1 MAEDLTDR
9 VRIRDEH
16 VLSHKRYKLSEYD
29 IDYRRNDGTWQSQTR
44 EIFDRK
50 HAAAVLPIDPKRGT
64 VILVSQFRLPAFL
77 TGYKK
82 PLVEVIAGALDND
95 APDVCARREAME
107 EAGVRLQVLEPV
119 TRCWSMPGIS
129 TEIMECFLAP
139 YSINDRVA
147 SGGGLALENEEI
159 SVHEWPLSD
168 LAAYVASGVIIDMK
182 LLVLLQALQARRP
195 GLFCAKVSPEV

>member
-16 VLSHKRYKLSEYD
+16 VLSRKRYKLSEYD
-29 IDYRRNDGTWQSQTR
+29 IDYRRGDGTWQRQNR

-77 TGYKK
+77 TGHMK
-82 PLVEVIAGALDND
+82 PLVEVIAGALDGD

-107 EAGVRLQVLEPV
+107 EAGVEVGGLKEVFH
-119 TRCWSMPGIS
+119 CFMSPGAI
-129 TEIMECFLAP
+129 TERMHLFVGT
-139 YSINDRVA
+139 YSARA
-147 SGGGLALENEEI
+147 AKGGGLHDEGEDIEVLELPIAEAFAMVE
-159 SVHEWPLSD
+159 
-168 LAAYVASGVIIDMK
+168 SGDIIDAK
-182 LLVLLQALQARRP
+182 TILLLQWTQLHAS
-195 GLFCAKVSPEV
+195 KK

>member
-16 VLSHKRYKLSEYD
+16 VLSRKRYKLSEYD
-29 IDYRRNDGTWQSQTR
+29 IDYRRSDGTWQRQTR

-64 VILVSQFRLPAFL
+64 VILVKQFRLPAFL
-77 TGYKK
+77 TGHKK

-107 EAGVRLQVLEPV
+107 EAGVEVSDLKEVFH
-119 TRCWSMPGIS
+119 CFMSPGAITERMHLFVGHYSARAS
-129 TEIMECFLAP
+129 T
-139 YSINDRVA
+139 
-147 SGGGLALENEEI
+147 GGGLHDEGEDIEVLEMPLADAFAMVERGEI
-159 SVHEWPLSD
+159 VD
-168 LAAYVASGVIIDMK
+168 AKTIM
-182 LLVLLQALQARRP
+182 LLQYAKLE
-195 GLFCAKVSPEV
+195 GLA

>member
-16 VLSHKRYKLSEYD
+16 VLSKKRYKLSEYD

-77 TGYKK
+77 TGHGK
-82 PLVEVIAGALDND
+82 PLIEVIAGALDND
-95 APDVCARREAME
+95 APDVCAKREAME
-107 EAGVRLQVLEPV
+107 EAGIEVRDMKEVFH
-119 TRCWSMPGIS
+119 CYMSPGAI
-129 TEIMECFLAP
+129 TERMHLFVGTYHGRA
-139 YSINDRVA
+139 A
-147 SGGGLALENEEI
+147 KGGGLQEEGEDIEVLEMPLADAFAMVESGEI
-159 SVHEWPLSD
+159 VD
-168 LAAYVASGVIIDMK
+168 AKTIM
-182 LLVLLQALQARRP
+182 LLQYAKLA
-195 GLFCAKVSPEV
+195 GLA